1 MIPYPESTIILIDD
15 DEAVRR
21 SISLLLLSGGYNVEA
36 FENAKES
43 LASDNGDR
51 PGCILLDIFL
61 DGVSGLELQ
70 DTIRER
76 FPYFP
81 IIYITGYGDVPMSVR
96 ALKKGAL
103 NFLQKPI
110 DDKLLFQA
118 VSEAISNS
126 LLLIDVQKERNIIQA
141 KIDSLTHREL
151 EILSYVIR
159 GWLNKQIA
167 AELNIAE
174 HTVKL
179 HRGKITEKL
188 GVKSVPEMIYLI
200 HKTDLRLFLPETE
213 NTLDSDSH
221 KPNR

>member
-1 MIPYPESTIILIDD
+1 MIPHPESKIILIDD

-36 FENAKES
+36 FENAKEF
-43 LASDNGDR
+43 LASDYEAR

-61 DGVSGLELQ
+61 DGESGLELL
-70 DTIRER
+70 DAIRER

-81 IIYITGYGDVPMSVR
+81 IIYITGYGDVPMSVM

-110 DDKLLFQA
+110 DEKLLFHA
-118 VSEAISNS
+118 LNEAISNS
-126 LLLIDVQKERNIIQA
+126 LALIDVQQERNIIKA
-141 KIDSLTHREL
+141 KIDSLTSREL
-151 EILSYVIR
+151 EILRYVIR
-159 GWLNKQIA
+159 GRLNKQIA

-179 HRGKITEKL
+179 HRGKITDKL
-188 GVKSVPEMIYLI
+188 GSNQ
-200 HKTDLRLFLPETE
+200 FL
-213 NTLDSDSH
+213 
-221 KPNR
+221 K